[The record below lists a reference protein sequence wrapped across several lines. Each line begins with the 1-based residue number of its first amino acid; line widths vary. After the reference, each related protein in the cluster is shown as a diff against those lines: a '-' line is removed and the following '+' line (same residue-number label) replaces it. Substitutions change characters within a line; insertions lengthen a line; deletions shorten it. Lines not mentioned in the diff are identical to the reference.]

1 MDAIVQLVR
10 NALSCVKDLQLFEGT
25 FIHDASYTREFL
37 SSLPDPLDL
46 TTPLEAVISLTQL
59 YACLSCTKS
68 GFALMTKSI
77 GKLRRILR
85 LVQHRMTNK
94 HAWTDADRIVN
105 ESLLKEAKFALRFTF
120 IGFLVFPT
128 GVCFW
133 WLFLNSWH
141 ITSVDWFGGLP
152 ALIHALTIMEICLFP
167 LCYLMVVDGLEMFQK
182 SKKTKANLES
192 LQQGKLEASKIGIAT
207 YETMTGWVP
216 FWDAGVPM
224 FSGPGKNE
232 AKQVEQELEKVNKTL
247 ATWFVAS
254 SDKKG
259 EKEGKLQKVALQEAE
274 DKLEAAVPVLRM
286 EGYRELFYF
295 VLNFIAFYGYLMGV
309 MVYYHEDDAVQ
320 PYHVRSLKF
329 GYENEHADWHGN
341 FAGDLMWTIE
351 PIVVLSS
358 PFLVAY
364 MIPPKR
370 KVKAD

>member
-1 MDAIVQLVR
+1 
-10 NALSCVKDLQLFEGT
+10 
-25 FIHDASYTREFL
+25 
-37 SSLPDPLDL
+37 L
-46 TTPLEAVISLTQL
+46 TT
-59 YACLSCTKS
+59 
-68 GFALMTKSI
+68 SI

-85 LVQHRMTNK
+85 LVQHRLTNK

-120 IGFLVFPT
+120 IGFLVFPI

-152 ALIHALTIMEICLFP
+152 ALIHALTIMEVNLIP
-167 LCYLMVVDGLEMFQK
+167 LLYLMVVDGLEMFQK

-207 YETMTGWVP
+207 YESMTEWVP
-216 FWDAGVPM
+216 FWDAGAAM
-224 FSGPGKNE
+224 FSGPGKDE
-232 AKQVEQELEKVNKTL
+232 EKQVEQELEKVRNKL
-247 ATWFVAS
+247 ATWFDAS
-254 SDKKG
+254 GDKKG

-274 DKLEAAVPVLRM
+274 EKLEAAVPILRM

-295 VLNFIAFYGYLMGV
+295 VLNFIAFYGYLMGIV
-309 MVYYHEDDAVQ
+309 VFYFEDDAVQ
-320 PYHVRSLKF
+320 AYHVRSIKF
-329 GYENEHADWHGN
+329 GYDNELADWHGN

-351 PIVVLSS
+351 PIVILSS
-358 PFLVAY
+358 PFLVAF
-364 MIPPKR
+364 MKPPKK